1 MTEFDCELFVLGG
14 GPAGLAVAI
23 AARAAG
29 FQVILADAR
38 CPPID
43 KACGEGLMPDS
54 FAAAHQIGITIPLSC
69 GSPIRGIRYS
79 GGQNSVS
86 AQFPQG
92 IGLAVRRTVLHK
104 MLADH
109 AREAGVE
116 MLWGH
121 SVSGIDG
128 NTVSTGKEKLTARWI
143 IGADGSQSSVRRWCG
158 LEVFRRQSQRY
169 SYRRHYRITPWSDYV
184 EVFWGDGFQFYVTPV
199 NPKEVCVALIT
210 RDPQQRLAGA
220 LKEVRMLQNRLTGC
234 ECVSTER
241 GAIAAT
247 RQLRRV
253 ARANVALIGD
263 ASGTV
268 DPIAG
273 EGLCLA
279 FKQAHALAA
288 ALQAGDLSRYQ
299 RAHARLTR
307 KPRFMAEFMLMM
319 DRSAWL
325 QTRTLRAFERHPD
338 LFANL
343 LAMHVG
349 HWSPTRFAATASAL
363 GWQLIT
369 A

>member
-1 MTEFDCELFVLGG
+1 MTKFDCEAFVLGG
-14 GPAGLAVAI
+14 GPAGLAAAI
-23 AARAAG
+23 AARAG
-29 FQVILADAR
+29 GLRVILADAR

-54 FAAAHQIGITIPLSC
+54 FAAARQLGIDIPLGC
-69 GSPIRGIRYS
+69 GSAIRGIRYS
-79 GGQNSVS
+79 NRHSSVS
-86 AQFPQG
+86 AGFPQG
-92 IGLAVRRTVLHK
+92 IGLAVRRTVLHGI
-104 MLADH
+104 LADH
-109 AREAGVE
+109 ASRAGVE
-116 MLWGH
+116 TLWGRN
-121 SVSGIDG
+121 VSGIHG
-128 NTVSTGKEKLTARWI
+128 NTVSIGKEKLTARWI
-143 IGADGSQSSVRRWCG
+143 LGADGSQSSIRRCCG
-158 LEVFRRQSQRY
+158 LEAFRRQSQRY
-169 SYRRHYRITPWSDYV
+169 SYRRHYRVTPWSDYV
-184 EVFWGDGFQFYVTPV
+184 EVFWADRFQFYVTPV
-199 NPKEVCVALIT
+199 NADEVCVALIT
-210 RDPQQRLAGA
+210 RDPQLRVAGA
-220 LKEVRMLQNRLTGC
+220 LKEVGSLRERLAGC

-253 ARANVALIGD
+253 TRANVALVGD
-263 ASGTV
+263 ASGTI

-279 FKQAHALAA
+279 FKQAEALAA
-288 ALQAGDLSRYQ
+288 ALETGDLNRYE

-307 KPRFMAEFMLMM
+307 RPRFMADFMLMM

-325 QTRTLRAFERHPD
+325 RTRTLRAFERHPD

-349 HWSPTRFAATASAL
+349 HWSPTRFAAAASAL